1 MIKEQLSLVEVMQWL
16 CSAHRDIR
24 DYEDEIDYDYE
35 FSNQIRVPHFIY
47 HSNLIPS
54 VYCKQQERFIN
65 QGIPFR
71 IRTDITY
78 SIRTCSQI

>member
-1 MIKEQLSLVEVMQWL
+1 MVEVMHWL
-16 CSAHRDIR
+16 CSAHRDIT
-24 DYEDEIDYDYE
+24 DYEDEIEYHYE
-35 FSNQIRVPHFIY
+35 FSNEIRVALFIY

-71 IRTDITY
+71 IRTDIPTRF
-78 SIRTCSQI
+78 RTCRQI